1 LAFEAFS
8 FYMYILM
15 IFDNGGDRFRRD
27 MRNAGLHAED
37 VSSLHNHLTKHI
49 NADYG
54 YMAAA

>member
-1 LAFEAFS
+1 
-8 FYMYILM
+8 MYILM